1 MVFGLLTSSYDNYR
15 ITNDAANRER
25 FRQAPKSWLKQ
36 YVSWPARGA
45 MMLLEIL
52 VTVLALL
59 ALYDTYMVK
68 QWPAWLLVAVLIL
81 FFLPLLGDVVALFII
96 IYWAVEVG
104 GKSELL
110 AKLQG

>member
-1 MVFGLLTSSYDNYR
+1 MYGLLSSAYSNYR
-15 ITNDAANRER
+15 ITNDPASREK
-25 FRQAPKSWLKQ
+25 FRQAPKAWLKH
-36 YVSWPARGA
+36 YVSWPTRGA
-45 MMLLEIL
+45 LMLVEIL
-52 VTVLALL
+52 LTVLALL

-81 FFLPLLGDVVALFII
+81 FFLPLLGDVTALFII

-110 AKLQG
+110 AKLRT